1 VRRVRIVNKT
11 RGGLLGDRVGV
22 ADTMWRRVRGF
33 LGRSR
38 PSTGD
43 GLLLSPCRAVHM
55 YGVSYSLD
63 VLFLD
68 RHGEVIAVY
77 PGLAPWKRTS
87 WYRRAMYALELP
99 AGTVDATSTA
109 AGDFLAWLPSQA
121 MDEASRGGFRL
132 TRDAESPAASREG
145 AATLEEGSS

>member
-1 VRRVRIVNKT
+1 
-11 RGGLLGDRVGV
+11 
-22 ADTMWRRVRGF
+22 
-33 LGRSR
+33 
-38 PSTGD
+38 
-43 GLLLSPCRAVHM
+43 M

-109 AGDFLAWLPSQA
+109 PGDFLAWLPSQA
-121 MDEASRGGFRL
+121 MDEASRRGLGV
-132 TRDAESPAASREG
+132 TQDVASPALSKES
-145 AATLEEGSS
+145 AATLEEGRS